1 MLTSAGIAGIIL
13 GFAAQKSISMILA
26 GIQIAITQPIKLND
40 LVVIEGNSGRIEE
53 IKLTYVV
60 VNLWD
65 KRRLILPVNY
75 FLEQKFENWTR
86 HSSDIIGAV
95 FFYVDYRILLD
106 KLKQQLTEI
115 VKDDPNWDKNTCVL
129 AVNNLKETCIELRV
143 LVSSEDSSKNSDL
156 QFTIREKMLS
166 YIQANFPEYL
176 AQTRIT
182 MMNNINTPAP
192 VEKA

>member
-1 MLTSAGIAGIIL
+1 M
-13 GFAAQKSISMILA
+13 
-26 GIQIAITQPIKLND
+26 
-40 LVVIEGNSGRIEE
+40 VIEGNSGRVEE

-95 FFYVDYRILLD
+95 FLYVDYRIPLD
-106 KLKQQLTEI
+106 KLKQHLTEI
-115 VKDDPNWDKNTCVL
+115 VKDDPNWDKNTCTL
-129 AVNNLKETCIELRV
+129 AVNNLKENCIELRA

-156 QFTIREKMLS
+156 QFAIREKMLS
-166 YIQANFPEYL
+166 YIQAHFPEYL

-182 MMNNINTPAP
+182 LMNPIDTPPP
-192 VEKA
+192 VEKS